1 MWRKVGE
8 LSAFFEGNLPLV
20 AAHRGFALNHPE
32 NTLSAFLAAL
42 SAGADVIE
50 TDVHGSRDGVAMIT
64 HDPGLLRVAG
74 QNGLISQ
81 MTSESLRRVDVGGE
95 TMPTLEEAL
104 DALPDARFSIDVK
117 SPEAVGPT
125 VSAIERTASHHRVVI
140 ASFSERRRRAVVRQ
154 LGSVAT
160 MGTHRHAVAT
170 WSAVSLFRGLLEP
183 IDALFLPTTAYGVR
197 MFSPRMVAAA
207 DRYGVTLGAWTIN
220 DPDEMEALWNRGV
233 QVVVTDR
240 TDLAVERRAQL
251 AASPTSPSRH

>member
-1 MWRKVGE
+1 MSG
-8 LSAFFEGNLPLV
+8 FFEGNLPLI

-32 NTLSAFLAAL
+32 NTLSAFSAAL

-50 TDVHGSRDGVAMIT
+50 TDVHGSRDRVAMVT

-74 QNGLISQ
+74 RNGLISQ
-81 MTSESLRRVDVGGE
+81 MTSESLRRVDLGGE

-104 DALPDARFSIDVK
+104 DAFPDARFSIDVK

-125 VSAIERTASHHRVVI
+125 ISAIERTASHHRVVI
-140 ASFSERRRRAVVRQ
+140 ASFSERRRKAVTRQ

-160 MGTHRHAVAT
+160 MGTHRHAIAT
-170 WSAVSLFRGLLEP
+170 WSAVPLFERLLAT

-197 MFSPRMVAAA
+197 MFSPRMVATAE
-207 DRYGVTLGAWTIN
+207 RHGVTLGAWTIN

-233 QVVVTDR
+233 RVMVTDR
-240 TDLAVERRAQL
+240 TDLAAERRAQL
-251 AASPTSPSRH
+251 ASSPTSP

>member
-1 MWRKVGE
+1 VGE
-8 LSAFFEGNLPLV
+8 LSAFFEGNQPLV

-32 NTLSAFLAAL
+32 NTLSAFSAAL

-50 TDVHGSRDGVAMIT
+50 TDVHGSRDRVAMVT
-64 HDPGLLRVAG
+64 HDPGLLRLAG
-74 QNGLISQ
+74 RNGLISQ

-104 DALPDARFSIDVK
+104 DAFPDARFSIDVK
-117 SPEAVGPT
+117 SREAVGPT
-125 VSAIERTASHHRVVI
+125 ISAIERTASHHRVVI
-140 ASFSERRRRAVVRQ
+140 ASFSERRRKAVTRQ

-160 MGTHRHAVAT
+160 MGTHRHAIAT
-170 WSAVSLFRGLLEP
+170 WSAVPLFERFLAT

-197 MFSPRMVAAA
+197 MFSPRMVATAE
-207 DRYGVTLGAWTIN
+207 RHGVTLGAWTIN

-233 QVVVTDR
+233 RVMVTDR

-251 AASPTSPSRH
+251 ASSPTSPSRY

>member
-1 MWRKVGE
+1 MWRKVDEMSG
-8 LSAFFEGNLPLV
+8 FFEGNLPLI

-32 NTLSAFLAAL
+32 NTLSAFSAAL

-50 TDVHGSRDGVAMIT
+50 TDVHGSRDRVAMVT

-74 QNGLISQ
+74 RNGLISQ
-81 MTSESLRRVDVGGE
+81 MTSESLRRVDLGGE

-104 DALPDARFSIDVK
+104 DAFPDARFSIDVK

-125 VSAIERTASHHRVVI
+125 ISAIERTASHHRVVI
-140 ASFSERRRRAVVRQ
+140 ASFSERRRKAVTRQ

-160 MGTHRHAVAT
+160 MGTHRHAIAT
-170 WSAVSLFRGLLEP
+170 WSAVPLFERLLAT

-197 MFSPRMVAAA
+197 MFSPRMVATAE
-207 DRYGVTLGAWTIN
+207 RHGVTLGAWTIN

-233 QVVVTDR
+233 RVMVTDR

-251 AASPTSPSRH
+251 ASSPTSPSRY

>member
-1 MWRKVGE
+1 MWRKVDEMSG
-8 LSAFFEGNLPLV
+8 FFEGNLPLI

-32 NTLSAFLAAL
+32 NTLSAFSAAL

-50 TDVHGSRDGVAMIT
+50 TDVHGSRDRVAMVT

-74 QNGLISQ
+74 RNGLISQ
-81 MTSESLRRVDVGGE
+81 MTSESLRRVDLGGE

-104 DALPDARFSIDVK
+104 DAFPDARFSIDVK

-125 VSAIERTASHHRVVI
+125 ISAIERTASHHRVVI
-140 ASFSERRRRAVVRQ
+140 ASFSERRRKAVTRQ

-160 MGTHRHAVAT
+160 MGTHRHAIAT
-170 WSAVSLFRGLLEP
+170 WSAVPLFERLLAT

-197 MFSPRMVAAA
+197 MFSPRMVATAE
-207 DRYGVTLGAWTIN
+207 RHGVTLGAWTIN

-233 QVVVTDR
+233 RVMVTDR

-251 AASPTSPSRH
+251 ASSPTSP